1 MRLYLI
7 RHGESL
13 WNAQDRIQGHGDSPL
28 SDAGKEQAVR
38 LARHLAGVSLGALYT
53 SRLLRARQTAE
64 MIGQATRV
72 PVTVRPDL
80 HEIGLGAWEGKTPAE
95 VNAHFENGFEAWR
108 RQPTSVHIPD
118 AEPIASFRQRAVA
131 AIEAVIRDARDRARV
146 PTVGGRAKEVPSD
159 GSRSAAESA
168 AIVTHGGVIISYLAH
183 VLRADFDFLLRRL
196 QINNTGVT
204 ILEALD
210 AEHPSVLAVNDL
222 QHLNHHGVAI

>member
-38 LARHLAGVSLGALYT
+38 LARHLASASLGALYT

-64 MIGQATRV
+64 IIGQAIRV

-118 AEPIASFRQRAVA
+118 AEPIADFRGRAVT
-131 AIEAVIRDARDRARV
+131 AIDAVVRQAQ
-146 PTVGGRAKEVPSD
+146 T
-159 GSRSAAESA
+159 ESA

-183 VLRADFDFLLRRL
+183 VLGADFDFLLRRL
-196 QINNTGVT
+196 QISNTGVT

-210 AEHPSVLAVNDL
+210 DEHPSVLAVNDL
-222 QHLNHHGVAI
+222 QHLNHHGAAH